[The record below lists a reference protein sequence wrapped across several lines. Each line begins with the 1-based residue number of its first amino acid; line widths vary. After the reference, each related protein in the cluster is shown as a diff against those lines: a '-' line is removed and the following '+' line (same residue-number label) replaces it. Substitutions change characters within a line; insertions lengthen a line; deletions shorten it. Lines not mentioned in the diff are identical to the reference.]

1 MCNLRKSGLVPQLE
15 SRKSRPHSVFS
26 FLKRRRRRRR
36 RKMKIISFGLLAQV
50 GPFSILGPTYRLSVF
65 TTGYHQLPSLAFR
78 LPISSPLASF
88 VSLYHLLSPSACQPL
103 LSSCNVRQSS
113 PPASVFYFRTQASRI
128 FHFEFRGKIY
138 SEYNII
144 DLYFLGQV
152 NLCFLV

>member
-1 MCNLRKSGLVPQLE
+1 VDQIMCNLRKSGLVPQLE

-78 LPISSPLASF
+78 TCC
-88 VSLYHLLSPSACQPL
+88 HLLLANL
-103 LSSCNVRQSS
+103 FS
-113 PPASVFYFRTQASRI
+113 PPATSVSLHHQPPFFI
-128 FHFEFRGKIY
+128 FELKLPEFSTLSLGGKYIL
-138 SEYNII
+138 NII
-144 DLYFLGQV
+144 LLIYIS
-152 NLCFLV
+152 